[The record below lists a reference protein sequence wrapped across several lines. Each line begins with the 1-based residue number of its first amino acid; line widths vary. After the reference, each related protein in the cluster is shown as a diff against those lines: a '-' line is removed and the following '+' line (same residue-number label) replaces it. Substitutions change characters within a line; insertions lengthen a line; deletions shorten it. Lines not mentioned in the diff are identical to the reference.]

1 MNVKGVGVGQ
11 QFAPGQNK
19 GVGGGNALAQSLTNA
34 GLMFPGMNMS
44 SVIQT
49 ILKNMAPYGFTPQN
63 QPPGQS
69 PSELGNQLKD
79 ALASM
84 QKTYGMPAN
93 GKLDAA
99 TVSLLKQLGVVPPA
113 PSGPAGVLD
122 VKDGFERSAIG
133 NSSAGAGQLS
143 QAESDSV
150 MQQLRNFVDKN
161 FGGSL
166 KAFTDWVAR
175 TVDNLRN
182 LVGGSREP
190 PKTDQ
195 PPPNQPTQ
203 AREGAQAG
211 QGAAT
216 SGAQQTTSKDAQI
229 TQQARADRGTPTVA
243 AAVQGSAASQSLTT
257 EQQRVANL
265 AGLVNPTGVGLP
277 QGKGDPN
284 AVAGI
289 GQNAGQ
295 QARSKVGE
303 GDEQAKQA
311 KVDKDGSATDDEEE
325 GKEKETANS
334 YSGDDDFSDD
344 KRGHAQLDLDALAA
358 RGPYEI
364 PALSQQVLLALQ
376 TIYKEPEQANRATA
390 YRWDVTFYKPG
401 IYSAGQKAQE
411 LLHFVVENATSFD
424 PVWEQARGELQKF
437 LNRLEPRAKP
447 LVRGDFEGALR
458 RARVSE

>member
-1 MNVKGVGVGQ
+1 VRWGRDLGYNGAVNVKGVGAGFQ
-11 QFAPGQNK
+11 QAPGQQK
-19 GVGGGNALAQSLTNA
+19 VGAGNALAQALSNA
-34 GLMFPGMNMS
+34 GLMFPGQNMS

-49 ILKNMAPYGFTPQN
+49 ILKNMAPYGFTGQPQG
-63 QPPGQS
+63 QGQS
-69 PSELGNQLKD
+69 PNELGNQLKD

-99 TVSLLKQLGVVPPA
+99 TVSLLKQLGVVPPS

-133 NSSAGAGQLS
+133 NSGSSNAGAAGQLS
-143 QAESDSV
+143 KAESDSV

-161 FGGSL
+161 FGGSI
-166 KAFTDWVAR
+166 KAFSDWVNR
-175 TVDNLRN
+175 VVDGMRN
-182 LVGGSREP
+182 LVGAG
-190 PKTDQ
+190 
-195 PPPNQPTQ
+195 
-203 AREGAQAG
+203 REGAAG
-211 QGAAT
+211 GEGAAL
-216 SGAQQTTSKDAQI
+216 SGAQQNTSKDAQV
-229 TQQARADRGTPTVA
+229 TQQARAERAAPTTAAVVQGA
-243 AAVQGSAASQSLTT
+243 AATQSLTT
-257 EQQRVANL
+257 EQQRVATM
-265 AGLVNPTGVGLP
+265 AGLVNPTGIGVP

-303 GDEQAKQA
+303 GEDQAVQKA
-311 KVDKDGSATDDEEE
+311 KVEKDGSATDDEDE
-325 GKEKETANS
+325 GKEKETGNAP
-334 YSGDDDFSDD
+334 SGDDDFSDER
-344 KRGHAQLDLDALAA
+344 RGHAQLDLDAMAA

-376 TIYKEPEQANRATA
+376 HIFKELDVANRATA

-401 IYSAGQKAQE
+401 VYGAGQKAQE

-437 LNRLEPRAKP
+437 LNRLEPKAKP
-447 LVRGDFEGALR
+447 LGRGDFEAALR
-458 RARVSE
+458 RARVSDE